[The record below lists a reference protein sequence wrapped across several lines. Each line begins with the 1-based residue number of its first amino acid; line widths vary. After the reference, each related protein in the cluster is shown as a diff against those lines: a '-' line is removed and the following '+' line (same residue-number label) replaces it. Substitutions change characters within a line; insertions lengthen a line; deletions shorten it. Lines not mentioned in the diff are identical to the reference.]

1 MLLQINIKR
10 FALIEELSLNF
21 ESGFNILTGETGAG
35 KSILIDAINYVL
47 GSKFNKDLIR
57 TGEKSTYVEA
67 VFSIDTDNTKAILDE
82 MDIDYDDLVIISR
95 ESFSS
100 GRSVIKVNGK
110 SIILTAL
117 RTIAATLIDIHGQH
131 ENVNLLSSNTHIYYL
146 DGYCGDKITEVF
158 NEYRKHFN
166 KLNEIDSKIEKL
178 KGNSEQSEKM
188 ASYIQF
194 QIEEIEKA
202 KLKVGE
208 DKELEE
214 RALVLTNA
222 EKISSVLNK
231 SYEMLYNGI
240 GSNPSV
246 YDMLDTVIKDIRS
259 IEDKVNVAKEIGDSL
274 EEGFF
279 IIEQNIDELRSI
291 KDTYYYDA
299 DELADLNS
307 RIYEIGRMK
316 KKYGET
322 IESILD
328 YKNKLQEQ
336 YEDIIN
342 KDQIINKLNKERGE
356 VEAKCRE
363 VAEEIHHIRQENALI
378 LESKIK
384 EQLTDIGMGKSTF
397 KVQVDK
403 KSQLRNNGF
412 DKVQFMISTN
422 PGEPLK
428 PLDKI
433 ASGGELSRIML
444 SLKTVFIDRDMIPT
458 VIFDEIDTG
467 ISGAIAQK
475 VAEKM
480 YLISCKHQVFC
491 ISHLPQIA
499 TMSDVH
505 YRVYKEVIDNKTYT
519 NVKKLTLEEKIEE
532 ISRMIGGIEVT
543 EVTINN
549 SKQLVEM
556 ANGLKKV
563 ISSSVRLENSAV

>member
-543 EVTINN
+543 EITINN